1 MDTVAELLRKNIRA
15 KMTAVGLDQKSLA
28 AALEV
33 KPPVVSRMLS
43 PEGSAPTVDTLERIA
58 GALDTTPWQ
67 LLQPEGAKPSPD
79 PDLARLA
86 LIGRITVVH
95 RRASPADKL
104 QALLDF
110 AESLAD
116 PPPAKLPSDPAK
128 PHKQVK

>member
-86 LIGRITVVH
+86 LIGRISV
-95 RRASPADKL
+95 AIGGLAPDKL